1 MNHANMIWINNHMP
15 ILIGWSLIS
24 IMLLVLGVIIYKNE
38 KRSSVGNAW
47 YGVIPM
53 ILAASMIINGIVIIS
68 MPTKIERIKGPVQE
82 KISTDKHFKI
92 FVKNKEFKVD
102 RIDWLSVEK
111 GDMVEINA
119 YMKAKQNYKTDIS
132 KINHK

>member
-68 MPTKIERIKGPVQE
+68 MPTNIERIKGPVQE

-102 RIDWLSVEK
+102 QIDWLSVEK

>member
-15 ILIGWSLIS
+15 ILISLTLVA
-24 IMLLVLGVIIYKNE
+24 IMLFILGVIIYKNE

-53 ILAASMIINGIVIIS
+53 IIATSMIINGIVMIS
-68 MPTKIERIKGPVQE
+68 TPIEIEHIKGPVQE
-82 KISTDKHFKI
+82 KISTDKYFKI
-92 FVKNKEFKVD
+92 FVKNKEYKVD
-102 RIDWLSVEK
+102 RVDWLSVEK
-111 GDMVEINA
+111 GDMVEVNA
-119 YMKAKQNYKTDIS
+119 YIKAKQNYKTDIN

>member
-68 MPTKIERIKGPVQE
+68 MPTNIERIKGPVQE
-82 KISTDKHFKI
+82 KISTDKYFKI
-92 FVKNKEFKVD
+92 FVKNKEYRVD
-102 RIDWLSVEK
+102 RVDWLSVEK
-111 GDMVEINA
+111 GDMVEVNA
-119 YMKAKQNYKTDIS
+119 YIKAKQNYKTDIN